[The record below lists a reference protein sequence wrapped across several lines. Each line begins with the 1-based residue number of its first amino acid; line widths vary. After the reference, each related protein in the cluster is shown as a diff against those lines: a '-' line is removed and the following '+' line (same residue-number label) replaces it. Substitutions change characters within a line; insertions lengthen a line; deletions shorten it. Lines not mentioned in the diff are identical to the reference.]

1 MIGGGGDY
9 SNNCATTTA
18 PHYASLGL
26 WHRLMVGLWLMQ
38 IRPLLGLAQGD
49 LKSYY
54 VILFKKVFLSFSLFC
69 QRSINTKRVS
79 LKMAKNGINKIGRF
93 ITFWRTP
100 MPWTTQFWVGSEFS
114 NWARPFREMAVQ
126 QWQFCFSFPLKRKCW
141 LSYLFTCLP
150 TQ

>member
-1 MIGGGGDY
+1 
-9 SNNCATTTA
+9 
-18 PHYASLGL
+18 
-26 WHRLMVGLWLMQ
+26 MQ

-93 ITFWRTP
+93 FNILTNADAMDDSILSWKRIFELSTSIP
-100 MPWTTQFWVGSEFS
+100 GNGSATMTILLQFSSEKKMLIKL
-114 NWARPFREMAVQ
+114 PI
-126 QWQFCFSFPLKRKCW
+126 
-141 LSYLFTCLP
+141 YLFTHP
-150 TQ
+150 VT